1 MMMLM
6 LAIGAWAGEVTDVL
20 TGAATG
26 VTGSS
31 YTDWSGVTLTSD
43 AVYAGQ
49 SAGTYGSIQLRS
61 KNNNSGVITTVS
73 GGKVKS
79 VTVEFNSNTMDG
91 RTLNFYGKN
100 TAYSAP
106 TDLYDGSLQGELLGT
121 FVKGGETSSVTVEGD
136 YEYIGF
142 RSAADAMYIES
153 ITIVWDTEGS
163 APAVATPVIAGETP
177 FTESTEVTIT
187 CATDG
192 ASIYY
197 TTDGSEPTSQSTAY
211 TAAFSITETTTVKAI
226 AYDATGAASSVA
238 TKTFEKE
245 EGPASC
251 ATVAEINALEDNT
264 EFTFTGRLVV
274 SGHAHATSGTNN
286 WLYAQDATGGTLL
299 FKATQD
305 YQKNDVIPAGFTGTK
320 ATYGGVAQ
328 VQSLANM
335 QPATETEELVAEEL
349 TPSQISS
356 ENVYRYAVI
365 KGATVNGNNIVVGEE
380 SVVIYNNRFNTEIP
394 ADEKTY
400 DVYGITSSFNGT
412 PQFMPLEFV
421 AQATEVAT
429 PVIEGETPFLES
441 TQVTITCETAGASI
455 YYTTDGS
462 EPTNQSTAYTA
473 PFSLTESATVK
484 AIAYDATGAASA
496 VATKAFEKQIT
507 CATVAEINAL
517 ADNTEFTFTGRLV
530 VSGHAHAT
538 SGANNW
544 LYAQDATGG
553 TLMFK
558 ATQDYQKDDVIPA
571 GFTGTKATYG
581 GVAQVQSLANMQPA
595 TETEELVAEELTPS
609 QISSENV
616 YRYAVIKGATVNG
629 NNIVVGEESVVIYN
643 NRFNTEIP
651 ADEKTYD
658 VYGITSSFNGTPQFM
673 PLEFVEVVEKT
684 ETPTIACLEGETEY
698 TFIVNGLGELKLYA
712 NGVEVEIPYIV
723 TRTSEDQVITLVA
736 TAQEEGKEIS
746 DPREWTVTVPK
757 LEVVEIEELY
767 VVGDFN
773 GWSTTEGVVELVEN
787 ESNEFVGTVEFE
799 ANGEFKLITPN
810 PDVTATTG
818 WIWFGG
824 QDDNGVDYFEI
835 NEGLLDHE
843 ISLVNGANFR
853 VVDAG
858 EYTITVKEAA
868 VVPGGKGVQEPLVM
882 IVTKNAPQAIETIGS
897 ENVSAVRYYN
907 LQGVESATPF
917 EGVNIV
923 VRMMN
928 DGTKSVSKMV
938 K

>member
-153 ITIVWDTEGS
+153 ITIVWDSEGS

-335 QPATETEELVAEEL
+335 QPATETQELVAEEL

-365 KGATVNGNNIVVGEE
+365 KGATVNDNNIVVGEE
-380 SVVIYNNRFNTEIP
+380 SVVIYNNRFNTVIP
-394 ADEKTY
+394 ADENTY

-462 EPTNQSTAYTA
+462 EPTHQSTAYTA

-651 ADEKTYD
+651 ADENTYD

-673 PLEFVEVVEKT
+673 PLEFVEVVDE
-684 ETPTIACLEGETEY
+684 PVL
-698 TFIVNGLGELKLYA
+698 
-712 NGVEVEIPYIV
+712 
-723 TRTSEDQVITLVA
+723 
-736 TAQEEGKEIS
+736 
-746 DPREWTVTVPK
+746 
-757 LEVVEIEELY
+757 IEELY

-773 GWSTTEGVVELVEN
+773 GWSTTEGKVELVEN

-835 NEGLLDHE
+835 NEGMLDHE

>member
-6 LAIGAWAGEVTDVL
+6 LAIGAWAGEVTF
-20 TGAATG
+20 TPG
-26 VTGSS
+26 
-31 YTDWSGVTLTSD
+31 
-43 AVYAGQ
+43 
-49 SAGTYGSIQLRS
+49 
-61 KNNNSGVITTVS
+61 TVS
-73 GGKVKS
+73 GSTTDTSADEMTSGGITFSSTSAALARTDNYRFYGSGTTTVTSTVGNITKIVFTCNNENYASTMSDASFSAGS
-79 VTVEFNSNTMDG
+79 VTSSGNIVTWTGDASSFT
-91 RTLNFYGKN
+91 FKP
-100 TAYSAP
+100 SAQVRV
-106 TDLYDGSLQGELLGT
+106 DLI
-121 FVKGGETSSVTVEGD
+121 VVT
-136 YEYIGF
+136 Y
-142 RSAADAMYIES
+142 
-153 ITIVWDTEGS
+153 TEGT

-197 TTDGSEPTSQSTAY
+197 TTDGNEPTSQSTAY

-226 AYDATGAASSVA
+226 ACDATGAASSVA

-251 ATVAEINALEDNT
+251 ATVAEVNALEDNT

-274 SGHAHATSGTNN
+274 SGHAHATSGANN
-286 WLYAQDATGGTLL
+286 WLYAQDATGGTLMY
-299 FKATQD
+299 KATQD
-305 YQKNDVIPAGFTGTK
+305 YQKGDVIPAGFTGTK
-320 ATYGGVAQ
+320 ATFGGVAQ
-328 VQSLANM
+328 VQNLANM

-365 KGATVNGNNIVVGEE
+365 KGATVN
-380 SVVIYNNRFNTEIP
+380 
-394 ADEKTY
+394 D
-400 DVYGITSSFNGT
+400 
-412 PQFMPLEFV
+412 
-421 AQATEVAT
+421 
-429 PVIEGETPFLES
+429 
-441 TQVTITCETAGASI
+441 
-455 YYTTDGS
+455 
-462 EPTNQSTAYTA
+462 
-473 PFSLTESATVK
+473 
-484 AIAYDATGAASA
+484 
-496 VATKAFEKQIT
+496 
-507 CATVAEINAL
+507 
-517 ADNTEFTFTGRLV
+517 
-530 VSGHAHAT
+530 
-538 SGANNW
+538 
-544 LYAQDATGG
+544 
-553 TLMFK
+553 
-558 ATQDYQKDDVIPA
+558 
-571 GFTGTKATYG
+571 
-581 GVAQVQSLANMQPA
+581 
-595 TETEELVAEELTPS
+595 
-609 QISSENV
+609 
-616 YRYAVIKGATVNG
+616 

-835 NEGLLDHE
+835 NEGMLDHE

>member
-6 LAIGAWAGEVTDVL
+6 LAIGAWAGEVTF
-20 TGAATG
+20 TPG
-26 VTGSS
+26 
-31 YTDWSGVTLTSD
+31 
-43 AVYAGQ
+43 
-49 SAGTYGSIQLRS
+49 
-61 KNNNSGVITTVS
+61 TVS
-73 GGKVKS
+73 GSTTDTSADEMTSGGITFSSTSAALARTDNYRFYGSGTTTVTSTVGNITKIVFTCNNENYASTMSDASFSAGS
-79 VTVEFNSNTMDG
+79 VTSSENIVTWTGDASSFT
-91 RTLNFYGKN
+91 FKP
-100 TAYSAP
+100 SAQVRV
-106 TDLYDGSLQGELLGT
+106 DLI
-121 FVKGGETSSVTVEGD
+121 VVT
-136 YEYIGF
+136 Y
-142 RSAADAMYIES
+142 
-153 ITIVWDTEGS
+153 TEGT

-274 SGHAHATSGTNN
+274 SGHAHATSGSNN
-286 WLYAQDATGGTLL
+286 WLYAQDATGGTLM

-305 YQKNDVIPAGFTGTK
+305 YQKGDVIPAGFTGTR
-320 ATYGGVAQ
+320 ATFGGVAQ

-365 KGATVNGNNIVVGEE
+365 KGATVN
-380 SVVIYNNRFNTEIP
+380 
-394 ADEKTY
+394 D
-400 DVYGITSSFNGT
+400 
-412 PQFMPLEFV
+412 
-421 AQATEVAT
+421 
-429 PVIEGETPFLES
+429 
-441 TQVTITCETAGASI
+441 
-455 YYTTDGS
+455 
-462 EPTNQSTAYTA
+462 
-473 PFSLTESATVK
+473 
-484 AIAYDATGAASA
+484 
-496 VATKAFEKQIT
+496 
-507 CATVAEINAL
+507 
-517 ADNTEFTFTGRLV
+517 
-530 VSGHAHAT
+530 
-538 SGANNW
+538 
-544 LYAQDATGG
+544 
-553 TLMFK
+553 
-558 ATQDYQKDDVIPA
+558 
-571 GFTGTKATYG
+571 
-581 GVAQVQSLANMQPA
+581 
-595 TETEELVAEELTPS
+595 
-609 QISSENV
+609 
-616 YRYAVIKGATVNG
+616 

-843 ISLVNGANFR
+843 ISLVDGANFR

>member
-1 MMMLM
+1 MKKVLSLMMMLM
-6 LAIGAWAGEVTDVL
+6 LAIGAWAGEVTF
-20 TGAATG
+20 TPG
-26 VTGSS
+26 
-31 YTDWSGVTLTSD
+31 
-43 AVYAGQ
+43 
-49 SAGTYGSIQLRS
+49 
-61 KNNNSGVITTVS
+61 TVS
-73 GGKVKS
+73 GSTTDTSADEMTSGGITFSSTSAALARTDNYRFYGSGTTTVTSTVGNITKIVFTCNNENYASTMSDASFSAGS
-79 VTVEFNSNTMDG
+79 VTSSENIVTWTGDASSFT
-91 RTLNFYGKN
+91 FKP
-100 TAYSAP
+100 SAQVRV
-106 TDLYDGSLQGELLGT
+106 DLI
-121 FVKGGETSSVTVEGD
+121 VVT
-136 YEYIGF
+136 Y
-142 RSAADAMYIES
+142 
-153 ITIVWDTEGS
+153 TEGT

-251 ATVAEINALEDNT
+251 ATVAEINALADNT

-274 SGHAHATSGTNN
+274 SGHAHATSNN
-286 WLYAQDATGGTLL
+286 WLYAQDETGGTLM

-305 YQKNDVIPAGFTGTK
+305 YQKDDVIPAGFTGTK
-320 ATYGGVAQ
+320 ATYGGVPQ
-328 VQSLANM
+328 VKNLANM

-365 KGATVNGNNIVVGEE
+365 KGATVN
-380 SVVIYNNRFNTEIP
+380 
-394 ADEKTY
+394 D
-400 DVYGITSSFNGT
+400 
-412 PQFMPLEFV
+412 
-421 AQATEVAT
+421 
-429 PVIEGETPFLES
+429 
-441 TQVTITCETAGASI
+441 
-455 YYTTDGS
+455 
-462 EPTNQSTAYTA
+462 
-473 PFSLTESATVK
+473 
-484 AIAYDATGAASA
+484 
-496 VATKAFEKQIT
+496 
-507 CATVAEINAL
+507 
-517 ADNTEFTFTGRLV
+517 
-530 VSGHAHAT
+530 
-538 SGANNW
+538 
-544 LYAQDATGG
+544 
-553 TLMFK
+553 
-558 ATQDYQKDDVIPA
+558 
-571 GFTGTKATYG
+571 
-581 GVAQVQSLANMQPA
+581 
-595 TETEELVAEELTPS
+595 
-609 QISSENV
+609 
-616 YRYAVIKGATVNG
+616 

>member
-1 MMMLM
+1 MKKVLSLMMMLM
-6 LAIGAWAGEVTDVL
+6 LAIGAWAGEVTF
-20 TGAATG
+20 TPG
-26 VTGSS
+26 
-31 YTDWSGVTLTSD
+31 
-43 AVYAGQ
+43 
-49 SAGTYGSIQLRS
+49 
-61 KNNNSGVITTVS
+61 TVS
-73 GGKVKS
+73 GSTTDTSADEMTSGGITFSSTSAALARTDNYRFYGSGTTTVTSTVGNITKIVFTCNNENYASTMSDASFSAGS
-79 VTVEFNSNTMDG
+79 VTSSENIVTWTGDASSFT
-91 RTLNFYGKN
+91 FKP
-100 TAYSAP
+100 SAQVRV
-106 TDLYDGSLQGELLGT
+106 DLI
-121 FVKGGETSSVTVEGD
+121 VVT
-136 YEYIGF
+136 Y
-142 RSAADAMYIES
+142 
-153 ITIVWDTEGS
+153 TEGT

-274 SGHAHATSGTNN
+274 SGHAHATSNN
-286 WLYAQDATGGTLL
+286 WLYAQDETGGTLL

-305 YQKNDVIPAGFTGTK
+305 YQKDDVIPAGFTGTR
-320 ATYGGVAQ
+320 ATFGGVAQ

-365 KGATVNGNNIVVGEE
+365 KGATVNDNNIVVGEE

-394 ADEKTY
+394 ADENTY
-400 DVYGITSSFNGT
+400 DVYGIT
-412 PQFMPLEFV
+412 
-421 AQATEVAT
+421 
-429 PVIEGETPFLES
+429 
-441 TQVTITCETAGASI
+441 C
-455 YYTTDGS
+455 
-462 EPTNQSTAYTA
+462 
-473 PFSLTESATVK
+473 
-484 AIAYDATGAASA
+484 
-496 VATKAFEKQIT
+496 
-507 CATVAEINAL
+507 
-517 ADNTEFTFTGRLV
+517 
-530 VSGHAHAT
+530 
-538 SGANNW
+538 
-544 LYAQDATGG
+544 
-553 TLMFK
+553 
-558 ATQDYQKDDVIPA
+558 
-571 GFTGTKATYG
+571 
-581 GVAQVQSLANMQPA
+581 
-595 TETEELVAEELTPS
+595 
-609 QISSENV
+609 
-616 YRYAVIKGATVNG
+616 
-629 NNIVVGEESVVIYN
+629 
-643 NRFNTEIP
+643 
-651 ADEKTYD
+651 
-658 VYGITSSFNGTPQFM
+658 SFNGTPQFM

-858 EYTITVKEAA
+858 EYTLTVKEAA

>member
-6 LAIGAWAGEVTDVL
+6 LAIGAWAGEVTF
-20 TGAATG
+20 TPG
-26 VTGSS
+26 
-31 YTDWSGVTLTSD
+31 
-43 AVYAGQ
+43 
-49 SAGTYGSIQLRS
+49 
-61 KNNNSGVITTVS
+61 TVS
-73 GGKVKS
+73 GSTTDTSADEMTSGGITFSSTSAALARTDNYRFYGSGTTTVTSTVGNITKIVFTCNNENYASTMSDASFSAGS
-79 VTVEFNSNTMDG
+79 VTSSENIVTWTGDASSFT
-91 RTLNFYGKN
+91 FKP
-100 TAYSAP
+100 SAQVRV
-106 TDLYDGSLQGELLGT
+106 DLI
-121 FVKGGETSSVTVEGD
+121 VVT
-136 YEYIGF
+136 Y
-142 RSAADAMYIES
+142 
-153 ITIVWDTEGS
+153 TEGT

-251 ATVAEINALEDNT
+251 ATVAEINALADNT

-274 SGHAHATSGTNN
+274 SGHAHATSGSNN
-286 WLYAQDATGGTLL
+286 WLYAQDATGGTLMY
-299 FKATQD
+299 KATQD
-305 YQKNDVIPAGFTGTK
+305 YQKGDVIPAGFTGTR
-320 ATYGGVAQ
+320 ATFGGVAQ
-328 VQSLANM
+328 VQNLANM

-394 ADEKTY
+394 ADENTY
-400 DVYGITSSFNGT
+400 DVYGITCSFNGT

-441 TQVTITCETAGASI
+441 TQVTITCETEGASI
-455 YYTTDGS
+455 YYTTDGT
-462 EPTNQSTAYTA
+462 EPTSQSTAYTA
-473 PFSLTESATVK
+473 PFSLTESTTVK

-496 VATKAFEKQIT
+496 VATKEFEKTLVIT
-507 CATVAEINAL
+507 TAAEYNAL
-517 ADNTEFTFTGRLV
+517 PENTTFVFNGNLV
-530 VSGHAHAT
+530 VSGQK
-538 SGANNW
+538 NKY

-553 TLMFK
+553 ALIYGTAPTYSK
-558 ATQDYQKDDVIPA
+558 GDVIPA
-571 GFTGTKATYG
+571 GFTAKKVNYNGTIEMSEMTG
-581 GVAQVQSLANMQPA
+581 MQAA
-595 TETEELVAEELTPS
+595 TETAELVAQELAIN
-609 QISSENV
+609 QFADNQNI
-616 YRYAVIKGATVNG
+616 YAVVKGATISG
-629 NNIVVGEESVVIYN
+629 NTLTIGEETLAIYN
-643 NRFNTEIP
+643 RFGITFP
-651 ADEKTYD
+651 TDDKTYD
-658 VYGITSSFNGTPQFM
+658 VYGVATIYNNAPQLL

-835 NEGLLDHE
+835 NEGMLDHE

>member
-6 LAIGAWAGEVTDVL
+6 LAIGAWAGEVTF
-20 TGAATG
+20 TPG
-26 VTGSS
+26 
-31 YTDWSGVTLTSD
+31 
-43 AVYAGQ
+43 
-49 SAGTYGSIQLRS
+49 
-61 KNNNSGVITTVS
+61 TVS
-73 GGKVKS
+73 GSTTDTSADEMTSGGITFSSTSAALARTDNYRFYGSGTTTVTSTVGNITKIVFTCNNENYASTMSDASFSAGS
-79 VTVEFNSNTMDG
+79 VTSSGNIVTWTGDASSFT
-91 RTLNFYGKN
+91 FKP
-100 TAYSAP
+100 SAQVRV
-106 TDLYDGSLQGELLGT
+106 DLI
-121 FVKGGETSSVTVEGD
+121 VVT
-136 YEYIGF
+136 Y
-142 RSAADAMYIES
+142 
-153 ITIVWDTEGS
+153 TEGT

-226 AYDATGAASSVA
+226 ACDATGAASSVA

-251 ATVAEINALEDNT
+251 ATVAEVNALEDNT

-274 SGHAHATSGTNN
+274 SGHAHATSGSNN
-286 WLYAQDATGGTLL
+286 WLYAQDATGGTLM

-305 YQKNDVIPAGFTGTK
+305 YQQGDVIPAGFTGTK
-320 ATYGGVAQ
+320 ATFGGVAQ
-328 VQSLANM
+328 VQNLANM

-365 KGATVNGNNIVVGEE
+365 KGATVNDNNIVVGEE
-380 SVVIYNNRFNTEIP
+380 SVVIYNNRFNTVIP
-394 ADEKTY
+394 ADE
-400 DVYGITSSFNGT
+400 N
-412 PQFMPLEFV
+412 
-421 AQATEVAT
+421 
-429 PVIEGETPFLES
+429 
-441 TQVTITCETAGASI
+441 
-455 YYTTDGS
+455 
-462 EPTNQSTAYTA
+462 
-473 PFSLTESATVK
+473 
-484 AIAYDATGAASA
+484 
-496 VATKAFEKQIT
+496 
-507 CATVAEINAL
+507 
-517 ADNTEFTFTGRLV
+517 
-530 VSGHAHAT
+530 
-538 SGANNW
+538 
-544 LYAQDATGG
+544 
-553 TLMFK
+553 
-558 ATQDYQKDDVIPA
+558 
-571 GFTGTKATYG
+571 
-581 GVAQVQSLANMQPA
+581 
-595 TETEELVAEELTPS
+595 
-609 QISSENV
+609 
-616 YRYAVIKGATVNG
+616 
-629 NNIVVGEESVVIYN
+629 
-643 NRFNTEIP
+643 
-651 ADEKTYD
+651 TYD

-712 NGVEVEIPYIV
+712 NGVEVEILYIV

-835 NEGLLDHE
+835 NEGMLDHE

>member
-6 LAIGAWAGEVTDVL
+6 LAIGAWAGEVTF
-20 TGAATG
+20 TPG
-26 VTGSS
+26 
-31 YTDWSGVTLTSD
+31 
-43 AVYAGQ
+43 
-49 SAGTYGSIQLRS
+49 
-61 KNNNSGVITTVS
+61 TVS
-73 GGKVKS
+73 GSTTDTSADEMTSGGITFS
-79 VTVEFNSNTMDG
+79 STSAALA
-91 RTLNFYGKN
+91 RTDNYRFYGSGTTTVTSTVGNITKIVFTCN
-100 TAYSAP
+100 NENYASTMSDASFSAGSVSSSENIVTWTGDASSFTFKP
-106 TDLYDGSLQGELLGT
+106 SAQVRVDLI
-121 FVKGGETSSVTVEGD
+121 VVT
-136 YEYIGF
+136 Y
-142 RSAADAMYIES
+142 
-153 ITIVWDTEGS
+153 TEGT

-274 SGHAHATSGTNN
+274 SGHAHATSGSNN
-286 WLYAQDATGGTLL
+286 WLYAQDATGGTLM

-305 YQKNDVIPAGFTGTK
+305 YQKGDVIPAGFTGTR
-320 ATYGGVAQ
+320 ATFGGVAQ

-365 KGATVNGNNIVVGEE
+365 KGATVNDNNIVVGEE
-380 SVVIYNNRFNTEIP
+380 SVVIF
-394 ADEKTY
+394 
-400 DVYGITSSFNGT
+400 
-412 PQFMPLEFV
+412 
-421 AQATEVAT
+421 
-429 PVIEGETPFLES
+429 
-441 TQVTITCETAGASI
+441 
-455 YYTTDGS
+455 
-462 EPTNQSTAYTA
+462 
-473 PFSLTESATVK
+473 
-484 AIAYDATGAASA
+484 
-496 VATKAFEKQIT
+496 
-507 CATVAEINAL
+507 
-517 ADNTEFTFTGRLV
+517 
-530 VSGHAHAT
+530 
-538 SGANNW
+538 
-544 LYAQDATGG
+544 
-553 TLMFK
+553 
-558 ATQDYQKDDVIPA
+558 
-571 GFTGTKATYG
+571 
-581 GVAQVQSLANMQPA
+581 
-595 TETEELVAEELTPS
+595 
-609 QISSENV
+609 
-616 YRYAVIKGATVNG
+616 
-629 NNIVVGEESVVIYN
+629 N

>member
-6 LAIGAWAGEVTDVL
+6 LAIGAWAGEVTF
-20 TGAATG
+20 TPG
-26 VTGSS
+26 
-31 YTDWSGVTLTSD
+31 
-43 AVYAGQ
+43 
-49 SAGTYGSIQLRS
+49 
-61 KNNNSGVITTVS
+61 TVS
-73 GGKVKS
+73 GSTTDTSADEMTSGGITFSSTSAALARTDNYRFYGSGTTTVTSTVGNITKIVFTCNNENYASTMSDASFSAGS
-79 VTVEFNSNTMDG
+79 VTSSGNIVTWTGDASSFT
-91 RTLNFYGKN
+91 FKP
-100 TAYSAP
+100 SAQVRV
-106 TDLYDGSLQGELLGT
+106 DLI
-121 FVKGGETSSVTVEGD
+121 VVT
-136 YEYIGF
+136 Y
-142 RSAADAMYIES
+142 
-153 ITIVWDTEGS
+153 TEGT

-197 TTDGSEPTSQSTAY
+197 TTNGSEPTSQSTAY

-251 ATVAEINALEDNT
+251 ATVAEINALADNT

-274 SGHAHATSGTNN
+274 SGHAHATSGSSN
-286 WLYAQDATGGTLL
+286 WLYAQDATGGTLMY
-299 FKATQD
+299 KATQD
-305 YQKNDVIPAGFTGTK
+305 YQKGDVIPAGFTGTK
-320 ATYGGVAQ
+320 ATFGGVAQ
-328 VQSLANM
+328 VQNLANM

-365 KGATVNGNNIVVGEE
+365 KGATVNDNNIVVGEE
-380 SVVIYNNRFNTEIP
+380 SVVIYNNRFNTVIP
-394 ADEKTY
+394 ADENTY

-412 PQFMPLEFV
+412 PQFM
-421 AQATEVAT
+421 
-429 PVIEGETPFLES
+429 
-441 TQVTITCETAGASI
+441 
-455 YYTTDGS
+455 
-462 EPTNQSTAYTA
+462 
-473 PFSLTESATVK
+473 
-484 AIAYDATGAASA
+484 
-496 VATKAFEKQIT
+496 
-507 CATVAEINAL
+507 
-517 ADNTEFTFTGRLV
+517 
-530 VSGHAHAT
+530 
-538 SGANNW
+538 
-544 LYAQDATGG
+544 
-553 TLMFK
+553 
-558 ATQDYQKDDVIPA
+558 
-571 GFTGTKATYG
+571 
-581 GVAQVQSLANMQPA
+581 
-595 TETEELVAEELTPS
+595 
-609 QISSENV
+609 
-616 YRYAVIKGATVNG
+616 
-629 NNIVVGEESVVIYN
+629 
-643 NRFNTEIP
+643 
-651 ADEKTYD
+651 
-658 VYGITSSFNGTPQFM
+658 
-673 PLEFVEVVEKT
+673 
-684 ETPTIACLEGETEY
+684 
-698 TFIVNGLGELKLYA
+698 
-712 NGVEVEIPYIV
+712 VEVEIPYIV

>member
-1 MMMLM
+1 MKKVLSLMMMLM
-6 LAIGAWAGEVTDVL
+6 LAIGAWAGEVTF
-20 TGAATG
+20 TPG
-26 VTGSS
+26 
-31 YTDWSGVTLTSD
+31 
-43 AVYAGQ
+43 
-49 SAGTYGSIQLRS
+49 
-61 KNNNSGVITTVS
+61 TVS
-73 GGKVKS
+73 GSTTDTSADEMTSGGITFSSTSAALARTDNYRFYGSGTTTVTSTVGNITKIVFTCNNENYASTMSDASFSAGS
-79 VTVEFNSNTMDG
+79 VTSSENIVTWTGDASSFT
-91 RTLNFYGKN
+91 FKP
-100 TAYSAP
+100 SAQVRV
-106 TDLYDGSLQGELLGT
+106 DLI
-121 FVKGGETSSVTVEGD
+121 VVT
-136 YEYIGF
+136 Y
-142 RSAADAMYIES
+142 
-153 ITIVWDTEGS
+153 TEGT

-274 SGHAHATSGTNN
+274 SGHAHATSNN
-286 WLYAQDATGGTLL
+286 WLYAQDETGGTLM

-320 ATYGGVAQ
+320 ATYGGVPQ
-328 VQSLANM
+328 VKNLANM

-365 KGATVNGNNIVVGEE
+365 KGATVNDNNIVVGEE

-394 ADEKTY
+394 ADE
-400 DVYGITSSFNGT
+400 N
-412 PQFMPLEFV
+412 
-421 AQATEVAT
+421 
-429 PVIEGETPFLES
+429 
-441 TQVTITCETAGASI
+441 
-455 YYTTDGS
+455 
-462 EPTNQSTAYTA
+462 
-473 PFSLTESATVK
+473 
-484 AIAYDATGAASA
+484 
-496 VATKAFEKQIT
+496 
-507 CATVAEINAL
+507 
-517 ADNTEFTFTGRLV
+517 
-530 VSGHAHAT
+530 
-538 SGANNW
+538 
-544 LYAQDATGG
+544 
-553 TLMFK
+553 
-558 ATQDYQKDDVIPA
+558 
-571 GFTGTKATYG
+571 
-581 GVAQVQSLANMQPA
+581 
-595 TETEELVAEELTPS
+595 
-609 QISSENV
+609 
-616 YRYAVIKGATVNG
+616 
-629 NNIVVGEESVVIYN
+629 
-643 NRFNTEIP
+643 
-651 ADEKTYD
+651 TYD

>member
-6 LAIGAWAGEVTDVL
+6 LAIGAWAGEVTF
-20 TGAATG
+20 TPG
-26 VTGSS
+26 
-31 YTDWSGVTLTSD
+31 
-43 AVYAGQ
+43 
-49 SAGTYGSIQLRS
+49 
-61 KNNNSGVITTVS
+61 TVS
-73 GGKVKS
+73 GSTTDTSADEMTSGGITFS
-79 VTVEFNSNTMDG
+79 STSAALA
-91 RTLNFYGKN
+91 RTDNYRFYGSGTTTVTSTVGNITKIVFTCN
-100 TAYSAP
+100 NENYASTMSDASFSAGSVSSSENIVTWTGDASSFTFKP
-106 TDLYDGSLQGELLGT
+106 SAQVRVDLI
-121 FVKGGETSSVTVEGD
+121 VVT
-136 YEYIGF
+136 Y
-142 RSAADAMYIES
+142 
-153 ITIVWDTEGS
+153 TEGT

-187 CATDG
+187 CATYG

-211 TAAFSITETTTVKAI
+211 TAAFTLTETTTVKAI

-251 ATVAEINALEDNT
+251 ATVAEINALADNT

-274 SGHAHATSGTNN
+274 SGHAHATSGSNN
-286 WLYAQDATGGTLL
+286 WLYAQDATGGTLMY
-299 FKATQD
+299 KATQD
-305 YQKNDVIPAGFTGTK
+305 YQKGDVIPAGFTGTK
-320 ATYGGVAQ
+320 ATYGGVPQ
-328 VQSLANM
+328 VKNLANM

-349 TPSQISS
+349 TPSQIST

-365 KGATVNGNNIVVGEE
+365 KGATVNDNNIVVGEE

-394 ADEKTY
+394 ADENTY

-429 PVIEGETPFLES
+429 PVIAGETPFTES
-441 TQVTITCETAGASI
+441 TEVTITCETEGASI
-455 YYTTDGS
+455 YYTIDGS
-462 EPTNQSTAYTA
+462 EPTSQSTAYTA

-496 VATKAFEKQIT
+496 VATKAFEKQLT

-538 SGANNW
+538 SGSNNW

-553 TLMFK
+553 TLMYK
-558 ATQDYQKDDVIPA
+558 ATQDYQKGDVIPA

-581 GVAQVQSLANMQPA
+581 GVPQVKNLANMQPA

-609 QISSENV
+609 QISTENV
-616 YRYAVIKGATVNG
+616 YRYAVIKGATVND

-757 LEVVEIEELY
+757 LAVVEIEELY

-835 NEGLLDHE
+835 NEGMLDHE
-843 ISLVNGANFR
+843 ISLVDGANFR

>member
-6 LAIGAWAGEVTDVL
+6 LAIGAWAGEVTF
-20 TGAATG
+20 TPG
-26 VTGSS
+26 
-31 YTDWSGVTLTSD
+31 
-43 AVYAGQ
+43 
-49 SAGTYGSIQLRS
+49 
-61 KNNNSGVITTVS
+61 TVS
-73 GGKVKS
+73 GSTTDTSADEMTSGGITFSSTSAALARTDNYRFYGSGTTTVTSTVGNITKIVFTCNNENYASTMSDASFSAGS
-79 VTVEFNSNTMDG
+79 VTSSENIVTWTGDASSFT
-91 RTLNFYGKN
+91 FKP
-100 TAYSAP
+100 SAQVRV
-106 TDLYDGSLQGELLGT
+106 DLI
-121 FVKGGETSSVTVEGD
+121 VVT
-136 YEYIGF
+136 Y
-142 RSAADAMYIES
+142 
-153 ITIVWDTEGS
+153 TEGT

-274 SGHAHATSGTNN
+274 SGHAHATSNN
-286 WLYAQDATGGTLL
+286 WLYAQDETGGTLM

-305 YQKNDVIPAGFTGTK
+305 YQKDDVIPAGFTGTR
-320 ATYGGVAQ
+320 ATFGGVPQ
-328 VQSLANM
+328 VKNLANM

-394 ADEKTY
+394 ADE
-400 DVYGITSSFNGT
+400 N
-412 PQFMPLEFV
+412 
-421 AQATEVAT
+421 
-429 PVIEGETPFLES
+429 
-441 TQVTITCETAGASI
+441 
-455 YYTTDGS
+455 
-462 EPTNQSTAYTA
+462 
-473 PFSLTESATVK
+473 
-484 AIAYDATGAASA
+484 
-496 VATKAFEKQIT
+496 
-507 CATVAEINAL
+507 
-517 ADNTEFTFTGRLV
+517 
-530 VSGHAHAT
+530 
-538 SGANNW
+538 
-544 LYAQDATGG
+544 
-553 TLMFK
+553 
-558 ATQDYQKDDVIPA
+558 
-571 GFTGTKATYG
+571 
-581 GVAQVQSLANMQPA
+581 
-595 TETEELVAEELTPS
+595 
-609 QISSENV
+609 
-616 YRYAVIKGATVNG
+616 
-629 NNIVVGEESVVIYN
+629 
-643 NRFNTEIP
+643 
-651 ADEKTYD
+651 TYD